1 MTSGAGAPETP
12 HGDEVSSGRG
22 SAGESSPD
30 PTGGARIVIGMAAM
44 MLSLLCVVLAFI
56 FGVANGLL
64 VLATIFAGVFFW
76 AIGAYHRAFWA

>member
-1 MTSGAGAPETP
+1 M
-12 HGDEVSSGRG
+12 
-22 SAGESSPD
+22 
-30 PTGGARIVIGMAAM
+30 IGMAAM